1 MSDSVSARS
10 INYSDYLDFFA
21 LSVEDQSARILDFL
35 GGFSDFN
42 QRISSSGGNVTSV
55 DPIYS
60 ISQERLLEMLRYHH
74 SFGMDNSPNEDSLN
88 ERVTEFCNR
97 DRYLPFENLPLPFAD
112 YQFDLALVNVT
123 AINEIMG
130 HQLSL
135 LALLKEL
142 LRVSKEVRV
151 FPLLDN
157 THLVAEW
164 GNVMYY
170 LQEHHFGQ
178 ELKVINRNDEESD
191 RTMLRIWAMA
201 CDVAV

>member
-10 INYSDYLDFFA
+10 ISYSDYLDFFA
-21 LSVEDQSARILDFL
+21 LSAEDQSARILDFL

-42 QRISSSGGNVTSV
+42 QRISNSGGNVISL

-60 ISQERLLEMLRYHH
+60 ISQERLLEMLRHHH
-74 SFGMDNSPNEDSLN
+74 SFGMDNSTNEDSLN
-88 ERVTEFCNR
+88 ERVREFCNR
-97 DRYLPFENLPLPFAD
+97 DRYLPLESLPLPFTD

-135 LALLKEL
+135 LTLLKEL

-157 THLVAEW
+157 THLVADW